1 MMSTDFSATGGLSF
15 VASELTIPTNKKT
28 PAIQKTIIAKKA
40 AKNILKKLLMADY
53 NYPAKIKDI

>member
-1 MMSTDFSATGGLSF
+1 MVRTDFSATEGLSF

-28 PAIQKTIIAKKA
+28 PAIQKTIIAKNEARK
-40 AKNILKKLLMADY
+40 ILKKLLMAEY